1 MVNFVESQKTLLYGL
16 MKLAGVVPY
25 TVEIEPGTKMNF
37 WIPKETLK
45 KSKKSDKNSDV
56 QPKKPTKP
64 AILFI
69 HGFGVEGIVTWQFQV
84 GSLGKKYSVYIPDL
98 LFFGG
103 SYSDKPERSPAF
115 QAQCLVKSL
124 RILGVEKF
132 VLVGFSYGGIVAFK
146 IAEEYPEMVRAM
158 VVSGSILT
166 MTDTFS
172 ESNLNR
178 LGFKSSAD
186 LLLPT
191 SVKGLKTLF
200 TMSVHRPMWFPNW
213 LYKDYMEVM
222 ISKRKERAEL
232 LDALV
237 ISNTN
242 VTTPR
247 SQQVFH
253 IDFN

>member
-1 MVNFVESQKTLLYGL
+1 MVNFVESQKPLLYGL

-25 TVEIEPGTKMNF
+25 IVEIEPGTKMNF
-37 WIPKETLK
+37 WIPKETFK
-45 KSKKSDKNSDV
+45 KPKKSDKNSDV

-84 GSLGKKYSVYIPDL
+84 GSLAKKYSVYIPDL
-98 LFFGG
+98 LFFGA

-124 RILGVEKF
+124 RILGVDKF
-132 VLVGFSYGGIVAFK
+132 VLVGFSYGGMVAFK
-146 IAEEYPEMVRAM
+146 IVEEYPEMVRAM
-158 VVSGSILT
+158 VVSGSILA
-166 MTDTFS
+166 MTDTIS

-191 SVKGLKTLF
+191 SVKGVKTLF
-200 TMSVHRPMWFPNW
+200 TMSVHRPMWFPNR
-213 LYKDYMEVM
+213 LFKDYMEVPTQ
-222 ISKRKERAEL
+222 S
-232 LDALV
+232 
-237 ISNTN
+237 
-242 VTTPR
+242 
-247 SQQVFH
+247 F
-253 IDFN
+253 